1 MCPGPLYRC
10 PRVGPMLAGPVP
22 RVRGPTL
29 TAAAPATHITLLG
42 QQKGC
47 SWVRPSLRTS
57 LRMRQYSSRLF
68 LRPQNEAGERLSQC
82 LGAQRW
88 AEPSCDRV
96 SHFSRQARASEALGS
111 CAVRAGWEMVCCM
124 CARTSIAPRRK
135 QSTARVEAGEE
146 VESRT
151 SHGASQPLCTLSTH
165 AAQRDRDEG
174 DGSQCPTKCKAVF
187 LHTKAERQRLRV

>member
-1 MCPGPLYRC
+1 VPE
-10 PRVGPMLAGPVP
+10 VGPMLAGPVP

-42 QQKGC
+42 PSRKVAVGC
-47 SWVRPSLRTS
+47 VPAFAHPSACVNTR
-57 LRMRQYSSRLF
+57 RGSSFAPKTKPR
-68 LRPQNEAGERLSQC
+68 S
-82 LGAQRW
+82 
-88 AEPSCDRV
+88 
-96 SHFSRQARASEALGS
+96 ASAS
-111 CAVRAGWEMVCCM
+111 A
-124 CARTSIAPRRK
+124 SIAPRRK

-151 SHGASQPLCTLSTH
+151 SHGASQPPCTLSTR

-187 LHTKAERQRLRV
+187 LADGRRLSMSRSGMRGSKPFPIGGSARPTVGSYVRPL